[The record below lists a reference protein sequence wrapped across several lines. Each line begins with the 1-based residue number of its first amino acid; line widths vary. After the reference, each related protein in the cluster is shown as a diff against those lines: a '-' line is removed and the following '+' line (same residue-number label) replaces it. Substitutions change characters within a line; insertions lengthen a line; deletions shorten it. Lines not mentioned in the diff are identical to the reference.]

1 MKIAQ
6 KRNNV
11 VKESKLPNI
20 KLLNEVCC
28 SLSTFCTCKKVWTII
43 NNCCWWALRVWNKY
57 HYKYVYYVPF
67 SISLLWYVENPV
79 C

>member
-28 SLSTFCTCKKVWTII
+28 SLSTFCPCKKS
-43 NNCCWWALRVWNKY
+43 LD
-57 HYKYVYYVPF
+57 HYKQ
-67 SISLLWYVENPV
+67 LLLVGFKGVE
-79 C
+79 